1 MERRA
6 ERSSRPNEQDKW
18 DVTHVEAVAM
28 AAEDIEVAALDAV
41 EEAVVAD
48 AVGEAALMTRPTHL
62 SIVMSVKQIQIIV
75 PMTALMGMEMVTAPP
90 SRVIVINLCNRHTT
104 KSYLCERSVPF
115 VLGYAPKADR
125 SNGSE

>member
-1 MERRA
+1 MNGGDSLERRA

-28 AAEDIEVAALDAV
+28 AAEDLEVAALDAV

-90 SRVIVINLCNRHTT
+90 SRV
-104 KSYLCERSVPF
+104 
-115 VLGYAPKADR
+115 
-125 SNGSE
+125 